1 MHDARDELRTERL
14 LLRRWR
20 DADRA
25 PFAALN
31 ADPEVMRYFPSRPDR
46 ATSDLII
53 DKAEA
58 SFEAEGF
65 GLWAVER
72 LDGERFIGFIGLARA
87 TFEMPFTPCV
97 EIGWRLAREAWGHG
111 YATEGA
117 IAVRDRA
124 FAVVG
129 LDELLSWTTVANTPS
144 RRVMERIGMSHDP
157 TDDFDHPRLDAGD
170 PLRPHVLYRLSRE
183 RWDAVSSGGR

>member
-1 MHDARDELRTERL
+1 M
-14 LLRRWR
+14 
-20 DADRA
+20 
-25 PFAALN
+25 N
-31 ADPEVMRYFPSRPDR
+31 ADPEVMAYFPSTLDR

-58 SFEAEGF
+58 AFDAEGL

-72 LDGERFIGFIGLARA
+72 LDDGVFIGFVGPARP
-87 TFEMPFTPCV
+87 PFDTRLPPCV
-97 EIGWRLAREAWGHG
+97 EIGWRLARAAWGHG

-117 IAVRDRA
+117 IAVGDHA

-144 RRVMERIGMSHDP
+144 RRVMERIGMTHDP
-157 TDDFDHPRLDAGD
+157 VDDFDHPRLPVGD
-170 PLRPHVLYRLSRE
+170 PLRPHVLYRLPRSA
-183 RWDAVSSGGR
+183 WKGATPW

>member
-1 MHDARDELRTERL
+1 M
-14 LLRRWR
+14 LRRWR
-20 DADRA
+20 AADRA

-58 SFEAEGF
+58 SFDRDGF

-72 LDGERFIGFIGLARA
+72 LEDETFIGFVGLARP
-87 TFEMPFTPCV
+87 TFEMAFTPCV

-117 IAVRDRA
+117 VAVRDHA
-124 FAVVG
+124 FAVAG
-129 LDELLSWTTVANTPS
+129 LDEILSWTTVANAPS
-144 RRVMERIGMSHDP
+144 RRVMERIGMTHDP
-157 TDDFDHPRLDAGD
+157 ADDFDHPRLDPGD
-170 PLRPHVLYRLSRE
+170 PLRPHVLYRLDRE
-183 RWDAVSSGGR
+183 RWDAVSSDGR